1 MVTFVCVV
9 TTKVTDWAGLNRPA
23 LFLNFYR
30 TTVICCRKK
39 QAMKNINPL
48 GLFDDHFLLETLS
61 KLGDPLLKLNEYID
75 WNIFEAPLDQAFIN
89 KTKDLLKGGRPPF
102 SKLILFKALLI
113 QSLYNLSDDQLEFQ
127 IVDRASFKRFLGL
140 KKSDKVPDSR
150 TFWLFR
156 EQLIEKDVILGLF
169 KRFNETLDAA
179 GVFANEGKMVDASF
193 VEAPRQRNTREENKH
208 IKETGT
214 APQDWRVKPHKLS
227 QKDVDA
233 RWTKKNNTVFY
244 GYKNHI
250 KADTKTKLI
259 EEYIVTDAS
268 VHDSQAIEQLLTEK
282 DKNQPLY
289 ADSAYTGE
297 DQEKIY
303 KKKEVISKV
312 HEKGYRNKPLT
323 ETQKASNKEKS
334 SIRVRVEHVFGFVE
348 NSMHGSIVRTI
359 GIARANAKIGMMN
372 LTYNICRCTQLKIV
386 VAMG

>member
-1 MVTFVCVV
+1 
-9 TTKVTDWAGLNRPA
+9 
-23 LFLNFYR
+23 
-30 TTVICCRKK
+30 
-39 QAMKNINPL
+39 MKNINPL

-61 KLGDPLLKLNEYID
+61 KLGDPLIKLNEYID
-75 WNIFEAPLDQAFIN
+75 WSIFEVPLNQTFIN
-89 KTKDLLKGGRPPF
+89 ETKDLLKGGRPPF

-208 IKETGT
+208 IKETGA
-214 APQDWRVKPHKLS
+214 APQEWRIKPHKLA

-268 VHDSQAIEQLLTEK
+268 VHDSQAIEQLLTEN

-348 NSMHGSIVRTI
+348 NSMHGSIIRTI

-386 VAMG
+386 VTMG

>member
-1 MVTFVCVV
+1 
-9 TTKVTDWAGLNRPA
+9 
-23 LFLNFYR
+23 
-30 TTVICCRKK
+30 
-39 QAMKNINPL
+39 MKNINPL

-61 KLGDPLLKLNEYID
+61 KLGDPLIKLNEYID
-75 WNIFEAPLDQAFIN
+75 WSIFEVPLNQAFIN
-89 KTKDLLKGGRPPF
+89 ETKDLLKGGRPPF

-214 APQDWRVKPHKLS
+214 APHEWREKPNKLS

-268 VHDSQAIEQLLTEK
+268 VHDSQAIEKLLTEK

-323 ETQKASNKEKS
+323 ETQKAGNKEKS